1 MFRLLIPIILI
12 GSAIAGFVL
21 VVNPMYKEVS
31 SLLKVQTASYD
42 QALDNSKNLEK
53 ERDKLTSKKNSF
65 SEDDL
70 KKLKTLL
77 PDNVD
82 SVRLIIEI
90 QTLASPFGMV
100 LKDVKYNPDTTP
112 DTKNPQVKETE
123 DLTQVANYGIWNLE
137 FSVEGTYDN
146 FLKFS
151 RALENN
157 LRIVDI
163 SAVQFSSDVA
173 ASSTSKASAPDSYK
187 YSFKIKTYWMKN

>member
-12 GSAIAGFVL
+12 GSAVAGFIL

-31 SLLKVQTASYD
+31 SLLSVQTASYD
-42 QALDNSKNLEK
+42 KALDNSKDLEA
-53 ERDKLTSKKNSF
+53 ERDKLTNKKNSF

-70 KKLKTLL
+70 EKLETLL

-82 SVRLIIEI
+82 NIRLIIEI
-90 QTLASPFGMV
+90 QTLAAPFGMV
-100 LKDVKYNPDTTP
+100 LKDVKYNPDTK
-112 DTKNPQVKETE
+112 DTATTKTISNTE
-123 DLTQVANYGIWNLE
+123 EDVLTEAQGYGTWNLE
-137 FSVEGTYDN
+137 FSVEGSYDN
-146 FLKFS
+146 FLNFS

-163 SAVQFSSDVA
+163 TSVQFSSDT
-173 ASSTSKASAPDSYK
+173 STNTKTPAVESYK